1 MIDREPVKRTKDLIK
16 IKVIGVGGGGNNAV
30 NQMIVSDVDGVE
42 YILVNTE
49 KGILERANT
58 NGCKTLQIGKE
69 VAQGLGAG
77 ANPEVGEKAAKESI
91 DDIDKILVNTEK
103 GILERAN
110 TNGCKTLQIGKEV
123 AQGLGA
129 GANPEVGEK
138 AAKESI
144 DDIDKI
150 LDGTDLL
157 FVTAG
162 MGGGTGTGAI
172 PVIAEEAKKKG
183 ILTIGIVTTP
193 FLFEG
198 KLRKT
203 RANLGIDKLK
213 PNVNAL
219 IVISNDKLLKNT
231 ESNVS
236 ILNAFKMTDDI
247 LRQGIQSI
255 TDIINSVGTINVDF
269 ADVQTILSYQG
280 FSYMGIGKS
289 SGENKIVEATL
300 NALNNPLTE
309 TGIDGAKGVI
319 FNIKGSEDISLEDI
333 NKSASLIGE
342 KVSPDANVIF
352 GTVID
357 EDLGDN
363 VVVTVVATGVEEKEE
378 KLGK

>member
-1 MIDREPVKRTKDLIK
+1 MIDHEPVKRTKDLIK

-69 VAQGLGAG
+69 
-77 ANPEVGEKAAKESI
+77 I
-91 DDIDKILVNTEK
+91 
-103 GILERAN
+103 
-110 TNGCKTLQIGKEV
+110 

-172 PVIAEEAKKKG
+172 PVIAEEAKKRG
-183 ILTIGIVTTP
+183 ILTIGIVTKP
-193 FLFEG
+193 FAFEG
-198 KLRKT
+198 KLRSV
-203 RANLGIDKLK
+203 RANIGIDKLK

-247 LRQGIQSI
+247 LKQGIQSI

-269 ADVQTILSYQG
+269 ADVKTILGYTG

-309 TGIDGAKGVI
+309 TGIEGAKGVI

-363 VVVTVVATGVEEKEE
+363 VVVTVVATGVEEKEV
-378 KLGK
+378 KNDNKRI

>member
-1 MIDREPVKRTKDLIK
+1 MIDYEPVKRTKDLIK

-30 NQMIVSDVDGVE
+30 NQMIVSDVDGGE

-77 ANPEVGEKAAKESI
+77 ANPEVGEKAA
-91 DDIDKILVNTEK
+91 
-103 GILERAN
+103 R
-110 TNGCKTLQIGKEV
+110 
-123 AQGLGA
+123 
-129 GANPEVGEK
+129 
-138 AAKESI
+138 ESI

-183 ILTIGIVTTP
+183 IMTIGIVTKP
-193 FLFEG
+193 FAFEG
-198 KLRKT
+198 KLRSV

-219 IVISNDKLLKNT
+219 IVISNDKLLQNT
-231 ESNVS
+231 ETNVS

-289 SGENKIVEATL
+289 TGENKIVDATL
-300 NALNNPLTE
+300 DALNNPLTE
-309 TGIDGAKGVI
+309 TGIEGAKGVI

-357 EDLGDN
+357 EDLGDE
-363 VVVTVVATGVEEKEE
+363 VIVTVVATGVEEKD
-378 KLGK
+378 KKNDNKRI

>member
-1 MIDREPVKRTKDLIK
+1 MIDHEPVKRTKDLIK

-42 YILVNTE
+42 Y
-49 KGILERANT
+49 
-58 NGCKTLQIGKE
+58 
-69 VAQGLGAG
+69 
-77 ANPEVGEKAAKESI
+77 
-91 DDIDKILVNTEK
+91 ILVNTEK

-269 ADVQTILSYQG
+269 ADVQTILGYQG

-363 VVVTVVATGVEEKEE
+363 VIVTVVATGVEEKEE
-378 KLGK
+378 KNDNKRI

>member
-1 MIDREPVKRTKDLIK
+1 MIDYEPVKRTKDLIK

-77 ANPEVGEKAAKESI
+77 ANPEVGEKAA
-91 DDIDKILVNTEK
+91 
-103 GILERAN
+103 R
-110 TNGCKTLQIGKEV
+110 
-123 AQGLGA
+123 
-129 GANPEVGEK
+129 
-138 AAKESI
+138 ESI

-183 ILTIGIVTTP
+183 IMTIGIVTKP
-193 FLFEG
+193 FAFEG
-198 KLRKT
+198 KLRSV

-219 IVISNDKLLKNT
+219 IVISNDKLLQNT
-231 ESNVS
+231 ETNVS

-269 ADVQTILSYQG
+269 ADVRSVMESSGSAL
-280 FSYMGIGKS
+280 MGIGRGTGEGRALEAAKS
-289 SGENKIVEATL
+289 AINSPLLETSINGASGIIMNVTGGPDMTL
-300 NALNNPLTE
+300 YEVTDA
-309 TGIDGAKGVI
+309 AQVI
-319 FNIKGSEDISLEDI
+319 HDAVSEDATVHFGAVIDDRI
-333 NKSASLIGE
+333 QGE
-342 KVSPDANVIF
+342 IQI
-352 GTVID
+352 TVI
-357 EDLGDN
+357 
-363 VVVTVVATGVEEKEE
+363 ATGFELKKNQVDKFAQEQEEKT
-378 KLGK
+378 LGAMDLFGSNSSSPKISKAASDFANNILDIPEFLKK

>member
-77 ANPEVGEKAAKESI
+77 ANPEVGEKAA
-91 DDIDKILVNTEK
+91 
-103 GILERAN
+103 R
-110 TNGCKTLQIGKEV
+110 
-123 AQGLGA
+123 
-129 GANPEVGEK
+129 
-138 AAKESI
+138 ESI

-172 PVIAEEAKKKG
+172 PVVAEEAKKKG

-289 SGENKIVEATL
+289 TGENKIVDATL
-300 NALNNPLTE
+300 DALNNPLTE
-309 TGIDGAKGVI
+309 TGIEGAKGVI

-357 EDLGDN
+357 EDLGDE
-363 VVVTVVATGVEEKEE
+363 VIVTVVATGVEEKD
-378 KLGK
+378 KKNDNKRI

>member
-1 MIDREPVKRTKDLIK
+1 MIDHEPVKRTKDLIK

-91 DDIDKILVNTEK
+91 DDIDKIL
-103 GILERAN
+103 
-110 TNGCKTLQIGKEV
+110 
-123 AQGLGA
+123 
-129 GANPEVGEK
+129 
-138 AAKESI
+138 
-144 DDIDKI
+144 
-150 LDGTDLL
+150 DGTDLL

-172 PVIAEEAKKKG
+172 PVIAEEAKKRG
-183 ILTIGIVTTP
+183 ILTIGIVTKP
-193 FLFEG
+193 FAFEG
-198 KLRKT
+198 KLRSV

-247 LRQGIQSI
+247 LKQGIQSI

-269 ADVQTILSYQG
+269 ADVKTILGYQG

-363 VVVTVVATGVEEKEE
+363 VIVTVVATGVEEKEN
-378 KLGK
+378 KNDNKRI

>member
-1 MIDREPVKRTKDLIK
+1 
-16 IKVIGVGGGGNNAV
+16 
-30 NQMIVSDVDGVE
+30 MIVSDVDGVE
-42 YILVNTE
+42 Y
-49 KGILERANT
+49 
-58 NGCKTLQIGKE
+58 
-69 VAQGLGAG
+69 
-77 ANPEVGEKAAKESI
+77 
-91 DDIDKILVNTEK
+91 ILVNTEK

-183 ILTIGIVTTP
+183 ILTIGIVTKP
-193 FLFEG
+193 FAFEG
-198 KLRKT
+198 KLRSV
-203 RANLGIDKLK
+203 RANIGIDKLK

-219 IVISNDKLLKNT
+219 IVISNDKLLQYT
-231 ESNVS
+231 ETNVS

-269 ADVQTILSYQG
+269 ADVQTILGYQG

-289 SGENKIVEATL
+289 RGENKIVEATL
-300 NALNNPLTE
+300 DALNNPLTE
-309 TGIDGAKGVI
+309 SGIEGAKGVI

-357 EDLGDN
+357 EDLGDE
-363 VVVTVVATGVEEKEE
+363 VIVTVVATGVEQKEE
-378 KLGK
+378 NNKNKKHLSKKERLINK

>member
-1 MIDREPVKRTKDLIK
+1 MIDYEPVKRTKDLIK

-69 VAQGLGAG
+69 IAQGF
-77 ANPEVGEKAAKESI
+77 
-91 DDIDKILVNTEK
+91 
-103 GILERAN
+103 
-110 TNGCKTLQIGKEV
+110 
-123 AQGLGA
+123 
-129 GANPEVGEK
+129 
-138 AAKESI
+138 

-172 PVIAEEAKKKG
+172 PVIAEEAKKRG
-183 ILTIGIVTTP
+183 ILTIGIVTKP
-193 FLFEG
+193 FSFEG
-198 KLRKT
+198 KLRSV
-203 RANLGIDKLK
+203 RANIGIDKLK

-219 IVISNDKLLKNT
+219 IVISNDKLLQNT
-231 ESNVS
+231 ANNIS

-247 LRQGIQSI
+247 LKQGIQSI

-269 ADVQTILSYQG
+269 ADVQTILGYQG
-280 FSYMGIGKS
+280 FSYMGIGES
-289 SGENKIVEATL
+289 SGDNKIVEATM

-319 FNIKGSEDISLEDI
+319 FNIKGGEDISLEDI

-342 KVSPDANVIF
+342 KVSPDANVK
-352 GTVID
+352 
-357 EDLGDN
+357 
-363 VVVTVVATGVEEKEE
+363 VEK
-378 KLGK
+378 

>member
-1 MIDREPVKRTKDLIK
+1 MIDYEPVKRTKDLIK

-69 VAQGLGAG
+69 
-77 ANPEVGEKAAKESI
+77 I
-91 DDIDKILVNTEK
+91 
-103 GILERAN
+103 
-110 TNGCKTLQIGKEV
+110 

-172 PVIAEEAKKKG
+172 PVIAEEAKKRG
-183 ILTIGIVTTP
+183 ILTIGIVTKP
-193 FLFEG
+193 FAFEG
-198 KLRKT
+198 KLRST
-203 RANLGIDKLK
+203 RASLGIDKLK

-219 IVISNDKLLKNT
+219 IVISNDKLLNNT
-231 ESNVS
+231 DSNVS
-236 ILNAFKMTDDI
+236 ILNAFKMTDNI
-247 LRQGIQSI
+247 LKHGIQSI

-269 ADVQTILSYQG
+269 ADVKTILGYTG
-280 FSYMGIGKS
+280 FSYMGIGES
-289 SGENKIVEATL
+289 SGENKIIEATL

-363 VVVTVVATGVEEKEE
+363 VIVTVVATGVEEKEN
-378 KLGK
+378 KNDNKRT

>member
-91 DDIDKILVNTEK
+91 DDIDKIL
-103 GILERAN
+103 
-110 TNGCKTLQIGKEV
+110 
-123 AQGLGA
+123 
-129 GANPEVGEK
+129 
-138 AAKESI
+138 
-144 DDIDKI
+144 
-150 LDGTDLL
+150 DGTDLL

-172 PVIAEEAKKKG
+172 PVVAEEAKKKG

>member
-1 MIDREPVKRTKDLIK
+1 MIDHEPVKRTKDLIK

-69 VAQGLGAG
+69 
-77 ANPEVGEKAAKESI
+77 I
-91 DDIDKILVNTEK
+91 
-103 GILERAN
+103 
-110 TNGCKTLQIGKEV
+110 

-172 PVIAEEAKKKG
+172 PVIAEEAKKRG
-183 ILTIGIVTTP
+183 ILTIGIVTKP
-193 FLFEG
+193 FAFEG
-198 KLRKT
+198 KLRSV

-247 LRQGIQSI
+247 LKQGIQSI

-269 ADVQTILSYQG
+269 ADVKTILGYTG

-309 TGIDGAKGVI
+309 TGIEGAKGVI

-363 VVVTVVATGVEEKEE
+363 VIVTVVATGVEEKET
-378 KLGK
+378 KNDNKRI

>member
-1 MIDREPVKRTKDLIK
+1 MIDYEPVKRTKDLIK

-77 ANPEVGEKAAKESI
+77 ANPEVGEKAA
-91 DDIDKILVNTEK
+91 
-103 GILERAN
+103 R
-110 TNGCKTLQIGKEV
+110 
-123 AQGLGA
+123 
-129 GANPEVGEK
+129 
-138 AAKESI
+138 ESI

-150 LDGTDLL
+150 LDETDLL

-289 SGENKIVEATL
+289 SGENKIVDATL
-300 NALNNPLTE
+300 DALNNPLTE
-309 TGIDGAKGVI
+309 TGIEGAKGVI
-319 FNIKGSEDISLEDI
+319 FNIKGGEDISLEDI

-357 EDLGDN
+357 EDLGDE
-363 VVVTVVATGVEEKEE
+363 VIVTVVATGVEEKD
-378 KLGK
+378 KKNDNKRI

>member
-1 MIDREPVKRTKDLIK
+1 MIDYEQTKRTKDLIK

-30 NQMIVSDVDGVE
+30 NQMIVSDIDGVE

-69 VAQGLGAG
+69 TAQGLGAG
-77 ANPEVGEKAAKESI
+77 ANPEVGERAAKESI
-91 DDIDKILVNTEK
+91 DDINKL
-103 GILERAN
+103 
-110 TNGCKTLQIGKEV
+110 
-123 AQGLGA
+123 
-129 GANPEVGEK
+129 
-138 AAKESI
+138 
-144 DDIDKI
+144 

-157 FVTAG
+157 FLTAG

-172 PVIAEEAKKKG
+172 PVIAEAAKKRG
-183 ILTIGIVTTP
+183 ILTIGIVTKP

-198 KLRKT
+198 KLRSS
-203 RANLGIDKLK
+203 RANIGIDKLK

-219 IVISNDKLLKNT
+219 IVISNDQLLKNT
-231 ESNVS
+231 ETNVS

-247 LRQGIQSI
+247 LKQGIQSI
-255 TDIINSVGTINVDF
+255 TDLINSVGTINVDF
-269 ADVQTILSYQG
+269 ADVKTILGYNG

-289 SGENKIVEATL
+289 SGENKIVEATM

-309 TGIDGAKGVI
+309 NGIDGAKGVI
-319 FNIKGSEDISLEDI
+319 FNIKGGEDISLEDI
-333 NKSASLIGE
+333 NRSASLIGE

-357 EDLGDN
+357 ESLEN
-363 VVVTVVATGVEEKEE
+363 EVIVTVVATGVEKKEE
-378 KLGK
+378 KNDNKRI

>member
-1 MIDREPVKRTKDLIK
+1 MIDHEPVKRTKDLIK

-69 VAQGLGAG
+69 
-77 ANPEVGEKAAKESI
+77 I
-91 DDIDKILVNTEK
+91 
-103 GILERAN
+103 
-110 TNGCKTLQIGKEV
+110 

-172 PVIAEEAKKKG
+172 PVIAEEAKKRG
-183 ILTIGIVTTP
+183 ILTIGIVTKP
-193 FLFEG
+193 FAFEG
-198 KLRKT
+198 KLRSV

-247 LRQGIQSI
+247 LKQGIQSI

-269 ADVQTILSYQG
+269 ADVKTILGYTG

-309 TGIDGAKGVI
+309 TGIEGAKGVI

-363 VVVTVVATGVEEKEE
+363 VVVTVVATGVEEKEN
-378 KLGK
+378 KNDNKRI

>member
-1 MIDREPVKRTKDLIK
+1 MIDHEPVKRTKDLIK

-49 KGILERANT
+49 KGILDRANT

-69 VAQGLGAG
+69 
-77 ANPEVGEKAAKESI
+77 I
-91 DDIDKILVNTEK
+91 
-103 GILERAN
+103 
-110 TNGCKTLQIGKEV
+110 

-172 PVIAEEAKKKG
+172 PVIAEEAKKRG
-183 ILTIGIVTTP
+183 ILTIGIVTKP
-193 FLFEG
+193 FAFEG
-198 KLRKT
+198 KLRSV

-247 LRQGIQSI
+247 LKQGIQSI

-269 ADVQTILSYQG
+269 ADVKTILGYTG

-309 TGIDGAKGVI
+309 TGIEGAKGVI

-363 VVVTVVATGVEEKEE
+363 VVVTVVATGVEEKEN
-378 KLGK
+378 KNDNKRI

>member
-1 MIDREPVKRTKDLIK
+1 MIDYEPVKRTKDLIK

-91 DDIDKILVNTEK
+91 DDIDKIL
-103 GILERAN
+103 
-110 TNGCKTLQIGKEV
+110 
-123 AQGLGA
+123 
-129 GANPEVGEK
+129 
-138 AAKESI
+138 
-144 DDIDKI
+144 
-150 LDGTDLL
+150 DGTDLL

-172 PVIAEEAKKKG
+172 PVIAEETKKKG

-289 SGENKIVEATL
+289 SGENKIVDATL
-300 NALNNPLTE
+300 DALNNPLTE
-309 TGIDGAKGVI
+309 TGIEGAKGVI
-319 FNIKGSEDISLEDI
+319 FNIKGGEDISLEDI

-357 EDLGDN
+357 EDLGDE
-363 VVVTVVATGVEEKEE
+363 VIVTVVATGVEEKD
-378 KLGK
+378 KKNDNKRI

>member
-1 MIDREPVKRTKDLIK
+1 MIDYEPVKRTKDLIK

-77 ANPEVGEKAAKESI
+77 ANPEVGEKAA
-91 DDIDKILVNTEK
+91 
-103 GILERAN
+103 R
-110 TNGCKTLQIGKEV
+110 
-123 AQGLGA
+123 
-129 GANPEVGEK
+129 
-138 AAKESI
+138 ESI

-150 LDGTDLL
+150 LDETDLL

-183 ILTIGIVTTP
+183 IMTIGIVTKP
-193 FLFEG
+193 FAFEG
-198 KLRKT
+198 KLRSV

-219 IVISNDKLLKNT
+219 IVISNDKLLQST
-231 ESNVS
+231 ETNVS

-289 SGENKIVEATL
+289 TGENKIVDATL
-300 NALNNPLTE
+300 DALNNPLTE
-309 TGIDGAKGVI
+309 TGIEGAKGVI

-357 EDLGDN
+357 EDLGDE
-363 VVVTVVATGVEEKEE
+363 VIVTVVATGVEEKD
-378 KLGK
+378 KKNDNKRI

>member
-1 MIDREPVKRTKDLIK
+1 MIDHEPVKRTKDLIK

-69 VAQGLGAG
+69 
-77 ANPEVGEKAAKESI
+77 I
-91 DDIDKILVNTEK
+91 
-103 GILERAN
+103 
-110 TNGCKTLQIGKEV
+110 

-172 PVIAEEAKKKG
+172 PVIAEEAKKRG
-183 ILTIGIVTTP
+183 ILTIGIVTKP
-193 FLFEG
+193 FAFEG
-198 KLRKT
+198 KLRSV
-203 RANLGIDKLK
+203 RANIGIDKLK

-247 LRQGIQSI
+247 LKQGIQSI

-269 ADVQTILSYQG
+269 ADVKTILGYTG

-363 VVVTVVATGVEEKEE
+363 VIVTVVATGVEEKEV
-378 KLGK
+378 KNDNKRI

>member
-1 MIDREPVKRTKDLIK
+1 MIDHEPVKRTKDLIK

-91 DDIDKILVNTEK
+91 DDIDKIL
-103 GILERAN
+103 
-110 TNGCKTLQIGKEV
+110 
-123 AQGLGA
+123 
-129 GANPEVGEK
+129 
-138 AAKESI
+138 
-144 DDIDKI
+144 
-150 LDGTDLL
+150 DGTDLL

-172 PVIAEEAKKKG
+172 PVIAEEAKKRG
-183 ILTIGIVTTP
+183 ILTIGIVTKT
-193 FLFEG
+193 FAFEG
-198 KLRKT
+198 KNRSV

-247 LRQGIQSI
+247 LKQGIQSI

-269 ADVQTILSYQG
+269 ADVKTILGYTG
-280 FSYMGIGKS
+280 FSYMGIGES

-363 VVVTVVATGVEEKEE
+363 VIVTVVATGVEEKET
-378 KLGK
+378 KNDNKRI

>member
-1 MIDREPVKRTKDLIK
+1 MIDYEPVKRTKDLIK

-91 DDIDKILVNTEK
+91 DDIDKIL
-103 GILERAN
+103 
-110 TNGCKTLQIGKEV
+110 
-123 AQGLGA
+123 
-129 GANPEVGEK
+129 
-138 AAKESI
+138 S
-144 DDIDKI
+144 
-150 LDGTDLL
+150 GTDLL
-157 FVTAG
+157 FLTAG

-172 PVIAEEAKKKG
+172 PVIAEEARKKG
-183 ILTIGIVTTP
+183 ILTIGIVTKP
-193 FLFEG
+193 FAFEG
-198 KLRKT
+198 KLRSP
-203 RANLGIDKLK
+203 RANLGIDRLK

-219 IVISNDKLLKNT
+219 IVISNDKLLQNT
-231 ESNVS
+231 ENNVS

-247 LRQGIQSI
+247 LKQGIQSI

-269 ADVQTILSYQG
+269 ADVRTILGYEG

-289 SGENKIVEATL
+289 SGENKIVEATM

-333 NKSASLIGE
+333 NKSAGLIGE

-363 VVVTVVATGVEEKEE
+363 VVVTVVATGVEEKEV
-378 KLGK
+378 KDDNKRI

>member
-1 MIDREPVKRTKDLIK
+1 MVDYEQTKRTKDLIK

-30 NQMIVSDVDGVE
+30 NQMIVSDVDDVE

-69 VAQGLGAG
+69 VAGGLGAG
-77 ANPEVGEKAAKESI
+77 ANPEVGEKSAKESI
-91 DDIDKILVNTEK
+91 DDIDKILE
-103 GILERAN
+103 
-110 TNGCKTLQIGKEV
+110 
-123 AQGLGA
+123 
-129 GANPEVGEK
+129 
-138 AAKESI
+138 
-144 DDIDKI
+144 
-150 LDGTDLL
+150 GTDLL
-157 FVTAG
+157 FLTAG

-183 ILTIGIVTTP
+183 ILTIGIVTKP
-193 FLFEG
+193 FSFEG
-198 KLRKT
+198 KLRKA
-203 RANLGIDKLK
+203 RADIGIDKLK

-219 IVISNDKLLKNT
+219 IIISNDQLLRNT
-231 ESNVS
+231 ENNVS

-255 TDIINSVGTINVDF
+255 TDLINSVGTINVDF
-269 ADVQTILSYQG
+269 ADVKTILEYSGY
-280 FSYMGIGKS
+280 SYMGIGRA
-289 SGENKIVEATL
+289 SGENKIINATM

-309 TGIDGAKGVI
+309 CGIEGAKGVI

-333 NKSASLIGE
+333 NRSASLIGE

-357 EDLGDN
+357 ESLGN
-363 VVVTVVATGVEEKEE
+363 EVIVTVVATGVEKKEE
-378 KLGK
+378 KNDNKRI

>member
-1 MIDREPVKRTKDLIK
+1 MIDYEPVKRTKDLIK

-77 ANPEVGEKAAKESI
+77 ANPEVGEKAA
-91 DDIDKILVNTEK
+91 
-103 GILERAN
+103 R
-110 TNGCKTLQIGKEV
+110 
-123 AQGLGA
+123 
-129 GANPEVGEK
+129 
-138 AAKESI
+138 ESI

-183 ILTIGIVTTP
+183 IMTIGIVTKP
-193 FLFEG
+193 FAFEG
-198 KLRKT
+198 KLRSV

-219 IVISNDKLLKNT
+219 IVISNDKLLQNT
-231 ESNVS
+231 ETNVS

-269 ADVQTILSYQG
+269 ADVQTILGYQG

-289 SGENKIVEATL
+289 TGENKIVDATL
-300 NALNNPLTE
+300 DALNNPLTE
-309 TGIDGAKGVI
+309 TGIEGAKGVI

-357 EDLGDN
+357 EDLGDE
-363 VVVTVVATGVEEKEE
+363 VIVTVVATGVEEKD
-378 KLGK
+378 KKNDNKRI

>member
-1 MIDREPVKRTKDLIK
+1 MIDYEPVKRTKDLIK

-77 ANPEVGEKAAKESI
+77 ANPEVGEKAA
-91 DDIDKILVNTEK
+91 
-103 GILERAN
+103 R
-110 TNGCKTLQIGKEV
+110 
-123 AQGLGA
+123 
-129 GANPEVGEK
+129 
-138 AAKESI
+138 ESI

-183 ILTIGIVTTP
+183 IMTIGIVTKP
-193 FLFEG
+193 FAFEG
-198 KLRKT
+198 KLRSV

-219 IVISNDKLLKNT
+219 IVISNDKLLQNT
-231 ESNVS
+231 ETNVS

-289 SGENKIVEATL
+289 TGENKIVDATL
-300 NALNNPLTE
+300 DALNNPLTE
-309 TGIDGAKGVI
+309 TGIEGAKGVI

-357 EDLGDN
+357 EDLGDE
-363 VVVTVVATGVEEKEE
+363 VIVTVVATGVEEKD
-378 KLGK
+378 KKNDNKRI

>member
-1 MIDREPVKRTKDLIK
+1 MIDHEPVKRTKDLIK

-42 YILVNTE
+42 Y
-49 KGILERANT
+49 
-58 NGCKTLQIGKE
+58 
-69 VAQGLGAG
+69 
-77 ANPEVGEKAAKESI
+77 
-91 DDIDKILVNTEK
+91 ILVNTEK

-183 ILTIGIVTTP
+183 ILTIGIVTKP
-193 FLFEG
+193 FAFEG
-198 KLRKT
+198 KLRSV
-203 RANLGIDKLK
+203 RANIGIDKLK

-219 IVISNDKLLKNT
+219 IVISNDKLLQYT
-231 ESNVS
+231 ETNVS

-269 ADVQTILSYQG
+269 ADVQTILGYQG

-289 SGENKIVEATL
+289 RGENKIVEATL
-300 NALNNPLTE
+300 DALNNPLTE
-309 TGIDGAKGVI
+309 SGIEGAKGVI

-357 EDLGDN
+357 EDLGDE
-363 VVVTVVATGVEEKEE
+363 VIVTVVATGVEQKEE
-378 KLGK
+378 NNKK

>member
-1 MIDREPVKRTKDLIK
+1 MIDYEPVKRTKDLIK

-69 VAQGLGAG
+69 
-77 ANPEVGEKAAKESI
+77 I
-91 DDIDKILVNTEK
+91 
-103 GILERAN
+103 
-110 TNGCKTLQIGKEV
+110 

-172 PVIAEEAKKKG
+172 PVIAEEAKKRG
-183 ILTIGIVTTP
+183 ILTIGIVTKP
-193 FLFEG
+193 FSFEG
-198 KLRKT
+198 KLRST

-219 IVISNDKLLKNT
+219 IVISNDKLLQNT

-236 ILNAFKMTDDI
+236 ILNAFKMTDNI
-247 LRQGIQSI
+247 LKQGIQSI

-269 ADVQTILSYQG
+269 ADVKTILGYTG
-280 FSYMGIGKS
+280 FSYMGIGES

-363 VVVTVVATGVEEKEE
+363 VIVTVVATGVEEKEN
-378 KLGK
+378 KNDNKRI

>member
-91 DDIDKILVNTEK
+91 DDIDKIL
-103 GILERAN
+103 
-110 TNGCKTLQIGKEV
+110 
-123 AQGLGA
+123 
-129 GANPEVGEK
+129 
-138 AAKESI
+138 
-144 DDIDKI
+144 
-150 LDGTDLL
+150 DGTDLL

-172 PVIAEEAKKKG
+172 PVVAEEAKKKG

-269 ADVQTILSYQG
+269 ADVQTILSYKG

>member
-1 MIDREPVKRTKDLIK
+1 MIDYEPVKRTKDLIK

-30 NQMIVSDVDGVE
+30 NQMILSDVDGVE

-69 VAQGLGAG
+69 IAQGLGAG

-91 DDIDKILVNTEK
+91 DDID
-103 GILERAN
+103 R
-110 TNGCKTLQIGKEV
+110 
-123 AQGLGA
+123 
-129 GANPEVGEK
+129 
-138 AAKESI
+138 
-144 DDIDKI
+144 I

-183 ILTIGIVTTP
+183 IMTIGIVTKP
-193 FLFEG
+193 FAFEG
-198 KLRKT
+198 KLRSV

-219 IVISNDKLLKNT
+219 IVISNDKLLQNT
-231 ESNVS
+231 ETNVS

-289 SGENKIVEATL
+289 TGENKIVDATL
-300 NALNNPLTE
+300 DALNNPLTE
-309 TGIDGAKGVI
+309 TGIEGAKGVI

-357 EDLGDN
+357 EDLGDE
-363 VVVTVVATGVEEKEE
+363 VIVTVVATGVEEKD
-378 KLGK
+378 KKNDNKRI

>member
-1 MIDREPVKRTKDLIK
+1 MIDYEPVKRTKDLIK

-91 DDIDKILVNTEK
+91 DDIDKIL
-103 GILERAN
+103 
-110 TNGCKTLQIGKEV
+110 
-123 AQGLGA
+123 
-129 GANPEVGEK
+129 
-138 AAKESI
+138 S
-144 DDIDKI
+144 
-150 LDGTDLL
+150 GTDLL
-157 FVTAG
+157 FLTAG

-172 PVIAEEAKKKG
+172 PVIAEEARKKG
-183 ILTIGIVTTP
+183 ILTIGIVTKP
-193 FLFEG
+193 FAFEG
-198 KLRKT
+198 KLRSS
-203 RANLGIDKLK
+203 RANLGIDRLK

-219 IVISNDKLLKNT
+219 IVISNDKLLQNT
-231 ESNVS
+231 DNNVS

-247 LRQGIQSI
+247 LKQGIQSI

-269 ADVQTILSYQG
+269 ADVRTILGYEG

-289 SGENKIVEATL
+289 SGENKIVEATM

-333 NKSASLIGE
+333 NKSAGLIGE

-363 VVVTVVATGVEEKEE
+363 VVVTVVATGVEEKEV
-378 KLGK
+378 KDDNKRI

>member
-1 MIDREPVKRTKDLIK
+1 MIDHEPVKRTKDLIK

-69 VAQGLGAG
+69 
-77 ANPEVGEKAAKESI
+77 I
-91 DDIDKILVNTEK
+91 
-103 GILERAN
+103 
-110 TNGCKTLQIGKEV
+110 

-172 PVIAEEAKKKG
+172 PVIAEEAKKRG
-183 ILTIGIVTTP
+183 ILTIGIVTKP
-193 FLFEG
+193 FAFEG
-198 KLRKT
+198 KLRSV

-247 LRQGIQSI
+247 LKQGIQSI

-269 ADVQTILSYQG
+269 ADVKTILGYTG

-363 VVVTVVATGVEEKEE
+363 VIVTVVATGVEEKEN
-378 KLGK
+378 KNDNKRI

>member
-1 MIDREPVKRTKDLIK
+1 MIDHEAVKRTKDLIK

-69 VAQGLGAG
+69 
-77 ANPEVGEKAAKESI
+77 I
-91 DDIDKILVNTEK
+91 
-103 GILERAN
+103 
-110 TNGCKTLQIGKEV
+110 

-172 PVIAEEAKKKG
+172 PVIAEEAKKRG
-183 ILTIGIVTTP
+183 ILTIGIVTKP
-193 FLFEG
+193 FAFEG
-198 KLRKT
+198 KLRSV
-203 RANLGIDKLK
+203 RANIGIDKLK

-247 LRQGIQSI
+247 LKQGIQSI

-269 ADVQTILSYQG
+269 ADVKTILGYTG

-309 TGIDGAKGVI
+309 TGIEGAKGVI

-363 VVVTVVATGVEEKEE
+363 VVVTVVATGVEEKEN
-378 KLGK
+378 KNDNKRI

>member
-1 MIDREPVKRTKDLIK
+1 MVDYKQAKRTKDLIK

-30 NQMIVSDVDGVE
+30 NQMIVSDIDEVE

-69 VAQGLGAG
+69 TAQGLGAG

-91 DDIDKILVNTEK
+91 EDIN
-103 GILERAN
+103 
-110 TNGCKTLQIGKEV
+110 
-123 AQGLGA
+123 
-129 GANPEVGEK
+129 
-138 AAKESI
+138 
-144 DDIDKI
+144 KI

-157 FVTAG
+157 FLTAG

-172 PVIAEEAKKKG
+172 PVIAEAAKKKG
-183 ILTIGIVTTP
+183 ILTIGIVTKP
-193 FLFEG
+193 FSFEG

-203 RANLGIDKLK
+203 RASIGIDKLK

-219 IVISNDKLLKNT
+219 IIISNDKLLENT
-231 ESNVS
+231 ENNVS
-236 ILNAFKMTDDI
+236 ILNAFKLTDDI
-247 LRQGIQSI
+247 LKQGIQSI

-269 ADVQTILSYQG
+269 ADVRTILEYSG

-289 SGENKIVEATL
+289 SSENKIIEATM

-309 TGIDGAKGVI
+309 SGIDNAKGVI

-333 NKSASLIGE
+333 NRSAQLIGDR
-342 KVSPDANVIF
+342 VSEDANVIF

-357 EDLGDN
+357 ETLGDE
-363 VVVTVVATGVEEKEE
+363 VIVTVVATGVDKKEE
-378 KLGK
+378 KKNDNKRV

>member
-1 MIDREPVKRTKDLIK
+1 MIDYEPVKRTKDLIK

-77 ANPEVGEKAAKESI
+77 ANPEVGEKAA
-91 DDIDKILVNTEK
+91 
-103 GILERAN
+103 R
-110 TNGCKTLQIGKEV
+110 
-123 AQGLGA
+123 
-129 GANPEVGEK
+129 
-138 AAKESI
+138 ESI

-172 PVIAEEAKKKG
+172 PIIAEEAKKKG
-183 ILTIGIVTTP
+183 IMTIGIVTKP
-193 FLFEG
+193 FAFEG
-198 KLRKT
+198 KLRSV

-219 IVISNDKLLKNT
+219 IVISNDKLLQNT
-231 ESNVS
+231 ETNVS

-289 SGENKIVEATL
+289 TGENKIVDATL
-300 NALNNPLTE
+300 DALNNPLTE
-309 TGIDGAKGVI
+309 TGIEGAKGVI

-357 EDLGDN
+357 EDLGDE
-363 VVVTVVATGVEEKEE
+363 VIVTVVATGVEEKD
-378 KLGK
+378 KKNDNKRI